1 MIDLLTIILSVSV
14 SIADTISNLFRVPG
28 QFMRD
33 ILLSIDLHIAKS
45 LFIIYFLSI
54 TYWVYKLPKS
64 EVILNNKNSGKDINI
79 RPFAISA
86 MVLIVIIYLVF

>member
-1 MIDLLTIILSVSV
+1 MIDILTIILSVSV
-14 SIADTISNLFRVPG
+14 SIADTISNLFRIPG
-28 QFMRD
+28 QLMRE

-64 EVILNNKNSGKDINI
+64 EVILNNKNSGKDINL

-86 MVLIVIIYLVF
+86 MVLMVIIYLVF

>member
-1 MIDLLTIILSVSV
+1 MIDVLTIILSASTT
-14 SIADTISNLFRVPG
+14 SADSISNIFRIPG

-54 TYWVYKLPKS
+54 TYWVYKLSKA
-64 EVILNNKNSGKDINI
+64 EVILSNENTGKDINLK
-79 RPFAISA
+79 PFAISA
-86 MVLIVIIYLVF
+86 MAIIIIIYLIF

>member
-33 ILLSIDLHIAKS
+33 ILLSIDLHI
-45 LFIIYFLSI
+45 IYFLSI
-54 TYWVYKLPKS
+54 TYWVYNLPKS
-64 EVILNNKNSGKDINI
+64 EVILNDKNSGKDINI

>member
-1 MIDLLTIILSVSV
+1 MIDVLTIILSASTT
-14 SIADTISNLFRVPG
+14 IADSISNLFRIPG

-54 TYWVYKLPKS
+54 TYWVYNLPKS
-64 EVILNNKNSGKDINI
+64 EVILNDKNSGKDINI

-86 MVLIVIIYLVF
+86 MVLIIIIYLVF